1 MMLTTLFIYGNANKK
16 TYVNL
21 ANLARLRGDS
31 DLAKNWLDKAITS
44 DEVNADFDK
53 AITNIEQILAQDNE
67 MSPFTI

>member
-1 MMLTTLFIYGNANKK
+1 MMLTTLFVYGNANKK
-16 TYVNL
+16 TYINL